1 MLIPW
6 PPSLCLP
13 GAVLTN
19 AVFKCVGICWG
30 IFVVIFLVVLDV
42 KLGYLF
48 DVSLAF

>member
-30 IFVVIFLVVLDV
+30 IFVVVVAVHRIPTV
-42 KLGYLF
+42 KMMPGF
-48 DVSLAF
+48 